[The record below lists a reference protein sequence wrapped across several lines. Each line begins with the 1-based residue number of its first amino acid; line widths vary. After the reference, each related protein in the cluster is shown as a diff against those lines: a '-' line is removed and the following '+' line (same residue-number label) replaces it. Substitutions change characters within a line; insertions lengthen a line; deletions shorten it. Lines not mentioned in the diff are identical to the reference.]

1 PFNCQRQAMP
11 GAPQQEGP
19 VSTVPKPAK
28 QHGQQQIAI
37 GLNRAVA
44 VTAQGD
50 VQVIAQPGGKADVPP
65 TPELG
70 DALAD
75 IGLVEVLVKTE
86 PHHQPQANGHVR
98 IPGKVEVQL
107 RGVGQNAQPG
117 VGGTGARQGKCA
129 VCQGGDGVCDKDFL
143 DKAL

>member
-1 PFNCQRQAMP
+1 
-11 GAPQQEGP
+11 EDGP
-19 VSTVPKPAK
+19 VHTVDNPANA
-28 QHGQQQIAI
+28 HGQQQVAV
-37 GLNRAVA
+37 GLNRPVA

-50 VQVIAQPGGKADVPP
+50 VKVIAQPGGKADVPP

-75 IGLVEVLVKTE
+75 IGLVEVLVKPE

-98 IPGKVEVQL
+98 IPGKVEVQW

-117 VGGTGARQGKCA
+117 VGG
-129 VCQGGDGVCDKDFL
+129 
-143 DKAL
+143 